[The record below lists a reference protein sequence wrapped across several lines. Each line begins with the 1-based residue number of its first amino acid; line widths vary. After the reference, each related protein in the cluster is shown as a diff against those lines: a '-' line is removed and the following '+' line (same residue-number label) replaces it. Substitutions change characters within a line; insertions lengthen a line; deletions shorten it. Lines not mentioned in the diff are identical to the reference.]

1 MSDIVLDLRK
11 ENETYTGDE
20 NLISLENMRSALS
33 VDLMQEVL
41 SITKKN
47 MRDSQLKRVANVS
60 GICELVRKWKTDGI
74 TDVSQHIDDIFGL
87 CVMVESL
94 FEGNLHLNTDRKTVL
109 DSVGSESIW
118 DSHISSYELKD
129 VWNKSGDYV

>member
-20 NLISLENMRSALS
+20 NLISLENMKSALS
-33 VDLMQEVL
+33 VDVMQEVL

-109 DSVGSESIW
+109 DSVGSESI
-118 DSHISSYELKD
+118 
-129 VWNKSGDYV
+129 